1 MLGWLQ
7 ALLEQDETVED
18 RKPVRTL
25 TALADNSNQS
35 EDEEDYEPLAKEML
49 VLLLICPISSLQFDK
64 RPPRVPI
71 LTVRRNLITSHALLG
86 TTLSAYL
93 AGLCLEN
100 GLNRLISARF
110 GSRV

>member
-1 MLGWLQ
+1 
-7 ALLEQDETVED
+7 
-18 RKPVRTL
+18 
-25 TALADNSNQS
+25 
-35 EDEEDYEPLAKEML
+35 ML

-86 TTLSAYL
+86 TTLSEYL

-100 GLNRLISARF
+100 VSAVSEARRRNNLGAVREPWPARF
-110 GSRV
+110 RYAV

>member
-1 MLGWLQ
+1 
-7 ALLEQDETVED
+7 
-18 RKPVRTL
+18 
-25 TALADNSNQS
+25 
-35 EDEEDYEPLAKEML
+35 LAKEML

-100 GLNRLISARF
+100 GLSGKRYARF
-110 GSRV
+110 ESGRKSYRPGVTTLAFTDWRERYDEIG

>member
-1 MLGWLQ
+1 
-7 ALLEQDETVED
+7 
-18 RKPVRTL
+18 
-25 TALADNSNQS
+25 
-35 EDEEDYEPLAKEML
+35 LAKEML

-100 GLNRLISARF
+100 GLSGKRYDFASKADESPIGLASLP
-110 GSRV
+110 